1 MLEGDGVV
9 VAHAHGEGVKVR
21 VGVEIFVLKMVVDL
35 AKRLEVR
42 MNGGGVVRVGGHA
55 HDAPNAYGVHSFP
68 EVRVKKLVEV
78 GGSETAFGSFGG
90 DVDFQQYVN
99 DAVVL
104 RRTFVDFREEAF
116 AINGLDARNKGCDES
131 HLVGLEV
138 TDEMP

>member
-1 MLEGDGVV
+1 M
-9 VAHAHGEGVKVR
+9 AHAHGEGVKVR

-55 HDAPNAYGVHSFP
+55 HDAPNAYGVHFFP

-104 RRTFVDFREEAF
+104 RRAFVDFREEVF